1 MSLSNRRTNKPR
13 KRQKLIMPP
22 VQRGPKEGGSR
33 RRLTGYIVLGVI
45 VLVVVNLYAFVWGR
59 KSLRNVYRTS
69 QVDRA
74 RDVAKG
80 QAKKPNA
87 VPGRKRGPNQ
97 FLRMP
102 RAITARTMVE
112 QEEDALLEIE
122 AFTVH
127 GHLRRGDNLYSSL
140 KRVGVN
146 RLLGDIIVRTLDH
159 LYNFRRARPGQKY
172 QVRLSQDRR
181 RLLAFTYQ
189 ANPGEIYR
197 IVRRGQKL
205 LAEKVNRPVTTRIF
219 ELAAPVKSSLWATFK
234 DMGEDGRL
242 LAAFTAIFSWDL
254 NLYTDV
260 YPGDVIRLI
269 VEKQFQGE
277 DHVRYGRVLAAELI
291 GKHKHVR
298 AFWYRPPAG
307 SGGYYDEQGNS
318 LHRMLLK
325 APLRYKRISS
335 LFDPR
340 RMHPIMHI
348 IRAHNGVDY
357 AAPQGTPIW
366 AVADGEVVY
375 IGRNRG
381 AGKMLVLTH
390 ENDMRSV
397 YMHLHGFRR
406 GLKKGD
412 KVRQRQVVGYVG
424 STGVATGPHLH
435 FGIKIGGVYVDPLKH
450 NRTRRPPVKSKHRAD
465 FIQCITPLSG
475 TLSTLRPGGTPLRRP
490 AGLTVIKTVE
500 KYRAR

>member
-1 MSLSNRRTNKPR
+1 MAFSNRRTSKPK

-22 VQRGPKEGGSR
+22 VRRGQRSGGGR
-33 RRLTGYIVLGVI
+33 RRLTGYLVLGLM
-45 VLVVVNLYAFVWGR
+45 VLVAVNLYAFVWGR
-59 KSLRNVYRTS
+59 KSLRNVYRSAQT
-69 QVDRA
+69 DKPKGA
-74 RDVAKG
+74 AKG
-80 QAKKPNA
+80 KAGKAKA
-87 VPGRKRGPNQ
+87 VQRKRAPNR
-97 FLRMP
+97 FLRLP

-127 GHLRRGDNLYSSL
+127 GRIRRGDNLYSSL

-159 LYNFRRARPGQKY
+159 LYNFRRARPGQKF
-172 QVRLSQDRR
+172 QIRLSQDRR
-181 RLLAFTYQ
+181 RLLAFSYQ
-189 ANPGEIYR
+189 ASPGEIYR
-197 IVRRGQKL
+197 IVRRGRKL
-205 LAEKVNRPVTTRIF
+205 HAQKVNRPVVTRIF

-234 DMGEDGRL
+234 AMGEDGRL

-260 YPGDVIRLI
+260 HPGDVIRLI

-277 DHVRYGRVLAAELI
+277 EHVRYGRVLAAELV
-291 GKHKHVR
+291 GKTKRVR
-298 AFWYRPPAG
+298 AYWYRPPKG
-307 SGGYYDEQGNS
+307 IGGYYDEQGNS

-335 LFDPR
+335 LFDPK
-340 RMHPIMHI
+340 RMHPVMHI

-375 IGRNRG
+375 IGRNRA
-381 AGKMLVLTH
+381 AGKMLVLNH
-390 ENDMRSV
+390 ENNMRSV

-406 GLKKGD
+406 GLKNGD

-435 FGIKIGGVYVDPLKH
+435 FGLKIGGVYVDPLKH
-450 NRTRRPPVKSKHRAD
+450 NRTRRPPVKKKFRAD
-465 FIQCITPLSG
+465 FVRCIVPLSG
-475 TLSTLRPGGTPLRRP
+475 TLRSLRPGGSTVRRP
-490 AGLTVIKTVE
+490 AGRTVLKVVD
-500 KYRAR
+500 KYRSR

>member
-1 MSLSNRRTNKPR
+1 M
-13 KRQKLIMPP
+13 
-22 VQRGPKEGGSR
+22 
-33 RRLTGYIVLGVI
+33 RLTGYVVLGVA
-45 VLVVVNLYAFVWGR
+45 VLVAVNLYAFVWGR

-69 QVDRA
+69 QVDRV
-74 RDVAKG
+74 RESG
-80 QAKKPNA
+80 KKKKKAGVRAA
-87 VPGRKRGPNQ
+87 VVRKRGPNR

-102 RAITARTMVE
+102 RAITERTMVE

-127 GHLRRGDNLYSSL
+127 GRIRRGDNLYSSL

-159 LYNFRRARPGQKY
+159 LYNFRRARPGQKLKI
-172 QVRLSQDRR
+172 RLSQDRQ
-181 RLLAFTYQ
+181 RLLGFEYQ
-189 ANPGEIYR
+189 ASPGEIYR
-197 IVRRGQKL
+197 IVRRGKKL
-205 LAEKVNRPVTTRIF
+205 LAMKVTRPVVTRIF

-234 DMGEDGRL
+234 SMGEDGRL

-260 YPGDVIRLI
+260 HPGDVVRLI
-269 VEKQFQGE
+269 VEKQFQGDE
-277 DHVRYGRVLAAELI
+277 LIRYGRVLAAELV
-291 GKHKHVR
+291 GKRKRVR

-335 LFDPR
+335 LFDPK
-340 RMHPIMHI
+340 RMHPVLHV

-366 AVADGEVVY
+366 AVADGEVVFV
-375 IGRNRG
+375 GRNRA
-381 AGKMLVLTH
+381 AGKMIVLNH
-390 ENDMRSV
+390 ENNVRSV
-397 YMHLHGFRR
+397 YMHMHGYRR

-412 KVRQRQVVGYVG
+412 KVRQRQVIGYVG
-424 STGVATGPHLH
+424 ATGMATGPHLH
-435 FGIKIGGVYVDPLKH
+435 YGLKIGGVYVDPMKH
-450 NRTRRPPVKSKHRAD
+450 NRTRRPPVAPKYRAD
-465 FIQCITPLSG
+465 FIHCITPLSG
-475 TLSTLRPGGTPLRRP
+475 TLGSLRTGDKPIRRP
-490 AGLTVIKTVE
+490 AGATVLKTVK
-500 KYRAR
+500 KYRGR